1 MIILKLAVL
10 GKKEK
15 RTIARLTSLSISLT
29 IIKFANK
36 EKNHARALADADQ
49 ILPPTQTPNV

>member
-10 GKKEK
+10 ANKEK
-15 RTIARLTSLSISLT
+15 RTIARLTSLSISLA

-49 ILPPTQTPNV
+49 ILPPNQTPSV